1 MPSETLKL
9 KNIQVTRGA
18 KTILDGVDLEFERGK
33 LVVIRGHNASGKTRL
48 LHVAAGLES
57 ADGGE
62 VFWGDQALSS
72 LGAHQIDRL
81 RPGYVGIAFQEH
93 KLLSLLSGEENIRLP
108 SLVAPVTGEA
118 RAKGEQ
124 IVNELRSKWFEDE
137 HDLQKRVVDLNG
149 GAKSLVEILR
159 AFRLAPPFVLAD
171 ETLAFLDPNKKRL
184 VFDSMT
190 SVCREYDIGVVLV
203 SNETEAYSRVDTE
216 YALTDGK
223 LEV

>member
-9 KNIQVTRGA
+9 RDIRVTRGA

-48 LHVAAGLES
+48 LHVAAGLEP

-72 LGAHQIDRL
+72 LAAHQIDRL
-81 RPGYVGIAFQEH
+81 RPRYVGIAFQEH

-108 SLVAPVTGEA
+108 SLVAPVTDEA

-137 HDLQKRVVDLNG
+137 HDLRKRVADLNG

-159 AFRLAPPFVLAD
+159 AFRLAPSFVLAD

-184 VFDSMT
+184 VFGNMT

-216 YALTDGK
+216 YALTEGR